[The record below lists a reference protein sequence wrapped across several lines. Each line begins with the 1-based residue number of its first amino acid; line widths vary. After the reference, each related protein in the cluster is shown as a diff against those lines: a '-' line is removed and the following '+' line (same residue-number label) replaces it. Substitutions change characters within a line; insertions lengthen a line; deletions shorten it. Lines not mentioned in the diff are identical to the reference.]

1 MEYGMNNNNIIKLNT
16 MSETKEMLEAT
27 CKGLE
32 DKIGQ
37 LNMDLKAKQQE
48 LEDANKP
55 VISSTTMDIIND
67 TVNKV
72 LEDYDFECGMFEYE
86 FNINYDNKI
95 ELGDLTF
102 TDTYELVEAIVTK
115 IEKQFK
121 VIQDETNE

>member
-1 MEYGMNNNNIIKLNT
+1 

-32 DKIGQ
+32 DKISQ

-67 TVNKV
+67 TVNQV
-72 LEDYDFECGMFEYE
+72 LENYDFECGHFEYE
-86 FNINYDNKI
+86 FNLAYDNKL
-95 ELGDLTF
+95 ELSDLTF
-102 TDTYELVEAIVTK
+102 TDTYDLVEAIVTK
-115 IEKQFK
+115 VEKQFK
-121 VIQDETNE
+121 IIQDETNE